1 VTSAGI
7 DPRNA
12 LWFIACFP
20 APLYHG
26 AMMSARDRS
35 RWPFLSSI
43 VALGLALQS
52 LPAAA
57 QMPDAAAIARYR
69 ALLANNEAGR
79 PVLLPASPLTGGG
92 AVASLDDVVMWDRLR
107 RPAAKATFAEY
118 AAFLPGHLDWPQA
131 ITLRRLAE
139 RAITDDTPADAVIR
153 HFTTVPPATPE
164 GHWRFA
170 EALAGKGRLAEAATQ
185 ARAAWDSAGLDDTQ
199 EARLF
204 ARFGNQLRPQD
215 HLGRL
220 DQLLWADRTTLAGR
234 MLPRVDTDTRLW
246 ALARIAVRRNAPDA
260 TARLGVVPARLRKES
275 GLLLDEAKWL
285 IRNGRADEAHALLSA
300 GSATPLDAG
309 GRVTTAPQRWL
320 SERLAIGRALWRA
333 GKPETARAVL
343 ASHQLSEA
351 VVADRPVSERALYLD
366 TEWLAGWLALR
377 RLNQPGQA
385 IGHFRNA
392 RAVAQTP
399 ISQSRG
405 DYWSG
410 RAAEAA
416 GQADSARAFY
426 GAAAAHPDYFYG
438 QLATEK
444 LARPLALAAAPL
456 PAVDAATL
464 ASVRAEPLLR
474 AAIALGPVD
483 RDRQTIFL
491 RHIAARADSAERAA
505 RLAALAGP
513 LGRLDLGV
521 NAAKSVRDVAGLSL
535 VAASFPVL
543 PLPASL
549 NDRFAIIHAI
559 TRQESQFDRGAR
571 SSANARGMMQ
581 LLPATAAE
589 QAQKMG
595 LPASSADRLTEDPV
609 WNVTLGGGFIQRL
622 RDAYGGSAPL
632 AVAAYNAGPGNVRK
646 FLAQIGDP
654 RQADPVDW
662 IESIPFAE
670 TRNYVQRVLENAVV
684 YESLHPDKAQ
694 SRPQNRLSQW
704 LGKAD
709 PG

>member
-1 VTSAGI
+1 MI
-7 DPRNA
+7 
-12 LWFIACFP
+12 
-20 APLYHG
+20 
-26 AMMSARDRS
+26 SARDRS

-43 VALGLALQS
+43 VALCLCLPS

-57 QMPDAAAIARYR
+57 QTPDAAAVARYR

-79 PVLLPASPLTGGG
+79 PALLPAAPLTGGQ
-92 AVASLDDVVMWDRLR
+92 AVAILDDVVMWDRLR
-107 RPAAKATFAEY
+107 RPSARAAFADY
-118 AAFLPGHLDWPQA
+118 AAFLPRHLDWPQA

-139 RAITDDTPADAVIR
+139 RAITDDTPADAIVR
-153 HFTTVPPATPE
+153 HFTAVAPVTPE

-170 EALAGKGRLAEAATQ
+170 EALASSGRTAEAATQ
-185 ARAAWDSAGLDDTQ
+185 ARAAWDSGGLDDTQ

-204 ARFGNQLRPQD
+204 TRFGGQLRPQD

-234 MLPRVDTDTRLW
+234 MLTRVDTDTRLW
-246 ALARIAVRRNAPDA
+246 ALARIAVRRGAPDA
-260 TARLGVVPARLRKES
+260 AARLGVVPARLRREA

-285 IRNGRADEAHALLSA
+285 MKSGRADEAHALLTS
-300 GSATPLDAG
+300 GTATPLEAG
-309 GRVTTAPQRWL
+309 GRVTTSPQRWL
-320 SERLAIGRALWRA
+320 TERLAIGRALWRD

-343 ASHQLSEA
+343 AGHQLSVA
-351 VVADRPVSERALYLD
+351 IVADRPVSERALFLD

-377 RLNQPGQA
+377 RLNQPAQA
-385 IGHFRNA
+385 LAHFRNA

-416 GQADSARAFY
+416 GQAEAAKGFHA
-426 GAAAAHPDYFYG
+426 AAAAHPDYFYG
-438 QLATEK
+438 QLATER
-444 LARPLALAAAPL
+444 LGRPLALAAPPL
-456 PAVDAATL
+456 PATDAATL
-464 ASVRAEPLLR
+464 ASLRAEPLLR

-491 RHIAARADSAERAA
+491 RHIAARADSGERAA
-505 RLAALAGP
+505 RLAALAAP
-513 LGRLDLGV
+513 LDRLDLGV
-521 NAAKSVRDVAGLSL
+521 NAAKSARDVAGLSL
-535 VAASFPVL
+535 LSASFPVL

-549 NDRFAIIHAI
+549 NGQFAIIHAI

-589 QAQKMG
+589 QAGKMG

-622 RDAYGGSAPL
+622 RGAYGGSAPL
-632 AVAAYNAGPGNVRK
+632 AVAAYNAGPGNVRR

-654 RQADPVDW
+654 RTSDPIDW
-662 IESIPFAE
+662 IESIPFSE

-684 YESLHPDKAQ
+684 YETLHPEKAET
-694 SRPQNRLSQW
+694 RPPNRLSQW
-704 LGKAD
+704 LGKAN

>member
-1 VTSAGI
+1 MI
-7 DPRNA
+7 
-12 LWFIACFP
+12 
-20 APLYHG
+20 
-26 AMMSARDRS
+26 SARDRS

-43 VALGLALQS
+43 VALCLS
-52 LPAAA
+52 LPLLSVAA
-57 QMPDAAAIARYR
+57 QTPDATAIARYR
-69 ALLANNEAGR
+69 ALLDNNEAGR
-79 PVLLPASPLTGGG
+79 PVLLPASPLTGGA
-92 AVASLDDVVMWDRLR
+92 AVASLDAVVTWDRLR
-107 RPAAKATFAEY
+107 RPAAKAPFADY

-139 RAITDDTPADAVIR
+139 RAITDDTPADAIIR
-153 HFTTVPPATPE
+153 HFTTVAPVTPE

-170 EALAGKGRLAEAATQ
+170 EALDAKGRSADAATQ

-204 ARFGNQLRPQD
+204 ARFGDQLRPQD

-234 MLPRVDTDTRLW
+234 MLPRVDTDIRLW

-260 TARLGVVPARLRKES
+260 AARLGVVPARLRKEA

-285 IRNGRADEAHALLSA
+285 MKSGRTDEGLALLA
-300 GSATPLDAG
+300 GGGATPLAAG
-309 GRVTTAPQRWL
+309 GRVTTLPERWL
-320 SERLAIGRALWRA
+320 SERLTIGRALWRE
-333 GKPETARAVL
+333 GKIDRARAVL
-343 ASHQLSEA
+343 AGHQLSVA
-351 VVADRPVSERALYLD
+351 IVADRPVSERALFLE

-377 RLNQPGQA
+377 RLNEPGQA
-385 IGHFRNA
+385 LTHFRSA

-405 DYWSG
+405 DYWAG

-416 GQADSARAFY
+416 GQAQAAKAAY
-426 GAAAAHPDYFYG
+426 AAAATHPDYFYG
-438 QLATEK
+438 QLAAEK
-444 LARPLALAAAPL
+444 LGQPLALKAAPAA
-456 PAVDAATL
+456 AVDAAML
-464 ASVRAEPLLR
+464 ANLRAEPLVR

-491 RHIAARADSAERAA
+491 RHIAARADSGERAA
-505 RLAALAGP
+505 RLAALTEP

-535 VAASFPVL
+535 LAASFPVL
-543 PLPASL
+543 PLPESL
-549 NDRFAIIHAI
+549 NGRFAIIHAI

-589 QAQKMG
+589 QAAKMG

-654 RQADPVDW
+654 RQGDVTDW

-684 YESLHPDKAQ
+684 YETLHPDKAQ
-694 SRPQNRLSQW
+694 TRPQNRLSQW
-704 LGKAD
+704 LGKSN